1 MNHWRVRAVLFA
13 GLAMLA
19 LGRSAAFGIGP
30 DWDSVE
36 KVFGKPAKILP
47 DGVRRFGWP
56 RTDLRV
62 TRDGV
67 VIEPTLALGSWAAFQ
82 AMPDGDAM
90 AMGDLVLL
98 GAEVNPVVS
107 ALLAGGAEV
116 LAIHNHLIGETP
128 QILYLHF
135 SAKGPAA
142 AVAKA
147 LRSALERTATP
158 LTPSALAPQAP
169 SPAEVAL
176 LARLEEALGRKGTM
190 AGRVLQVS
198 APRAETVRENGMD
211 IPNGMGMANAMNFQV
226 LGERVATTGDF
237 ALVAAEVNPVIHEL
251 RSRGIEVTALHSHML
266 AETPRLFV
274 LHFWG
279 LDKPETVGAALK
291 AALEKIATRPD
302 ASPASVRVP

>member
-1 MNHWRVRAVLFA
+1 MKHQRVRAVLFA
-13 GLAMLA
+13 GFAMLM
-19 LGRSAAFGIGP
+19 LEGSEAFGIGP
-30 DWDSVE
+30 DWEAVE
-36 KVFGKPAKILP
+36 KVFGRPARVQA

-67 VIEPTLALGSWAAFQ
+67 AIEPALALGSWAAFES
-82 AMPDGDAM
+82 MPGGEAM

-107 ALLAGGAEV
+107 ALQAGGVEV

-128 QILYLHF
+128 QILYMHF
-135 SAKGPAA
+135 SARGPAPE
-142 AVAKA
+142 VAKT
-147 LRSALERTATP
+147 LRAALERTSTP
-158 LTPSALAPQAP
+158 LAPSAVAPRAL
-169 SPAEVAL
+169 SPAEAATLQRV
-176 LARLEEALGRKGTM
+176 EEALGRKGSM

-198 APRAETVRENGMD
+198 VPRAEAIQENGMEV
-211 IPNGMGMANAMNFQV
+211 PSSMGMANAMNFQV
-226 LGERVATTGDF
+226 VGERVATTGDF
-237 ALVAAEVNPVIHEL
+237 ALVASEVNPVIHEL

-266 AETPRLFV
+266 AETPRLFF

-279 LDKPETVGAALK
+279 LEKPEAVGAALK
-291 AALEKIATRPD
+291 ATLERVATKAD